1 MSGINFDLL
10 LEEIGGFGRFQKL
23 AIASLSTVQIFL
35 AFANFGFVFFGH
47 APTEFHCVEP
57 PYNVTGCQPLC
68 RRYES
73 EDGYFSYTIEWQLI
87 CHSNYLLRLAQIAH
101 MAGLFFGAF
110 TCGALADRFGRL
122 RVLYISL
129 GIMCILSFMTIWITN
144 ISSFCVVTFLLGI
157 CCQGCGLTSYT
168 IILETVDEKHRALC
182 GILEQIFYAFGIAL
196 TALLAYY
203 FLDWR
208 NLAKVFATCG
218 PIAFVCM
225 LPFHIESTR
234 WLLVQPNR
242 RAAALK
248 NLNYIARI
256 NGTLGSTKLNGLG
269 DGSRITS
276 LLKSLSHEGLRAT
289 ENVGLVKD
297 TEPLIDN
304 VDKKVVVKQRSIQR
318 EGCCTLCLHPLLRK
332 WMLIFSVSWFSN
344 AAAYYGST
352 IASGEAFTNRFLS
365 FALSGLIEIP
375 GHCLSPRL
383 MNTCGRRKF
392 HSYLQILGGTFF
404 LLVPLMGSWHE
415 AAVLTV
421 ATFAKLCISMSFAS
435 AYVYTSEAYPTS
447 ISNSAVGFCVTAG
460 RLGGTIAPVF
470 LLLLPN

>member
-1 MSGINFDLL
+1 
-10 LEEIGGFGRFQKL
+10 
-23 AIASLSTVQIFL
+23 
-35 AFANFGFVFFGH
+35 
-47 APTEFHCVEP
+47 
-57 PYNVTGCQPLC
+57 
-68 RRYES
+68 
-73 EDGYFSYTIEWQLI
+73 
-87 CHSNYLLRLAQIAH
+87 

-365 FALSGLIEIP
+365 FMWSPQVPLVSSNPRWYILFIGTPNGILARGSGADSGNIRKALYLHVLRLSL
-375 GHCLSPRL
+375 CL
-383 MNTCGRRKF
+383 
-392 HSYLQILGGTFF
+392 HLGG
-404 LLVPLMGSWHE
+404 
-415 AAVLTV
+415 
-421 ATFAKLCISMSFAS
+421 
-435 AYVYTSEAYPTS
+435 
-447 ISNSAVGFCVTAG
+447 
-460 RLGGTIAPVF
+460 
-470 LLLLPN
+470 LPNVYQQQRCRLLRHCGSPGGHYRPRFPPSTPQLVHVLFRALGLQHTPANSGNWVPSVQT

>member
-332 WMLIFSVSWFSN
+332 WMLIFSVS
-344 AAAYYGST
+344 
-352 IASGEAFTNRFLS
+352 
-365 FALSGLIEIP
+365 
-375 GHCLSPRL
+375 
-383 MNTCGRRKF
+383 
-392 HSYLQILGGTFF
+392 
-404 LLVPLMGSWHE
+404 
-415 AAVLTV
+415 
-421 ATFAKLCISMSFAS
+421 
-435 AYVYTSEAYPTS
+435 
-447 ISNSAVGFCVTAG
+447 
-460 RLGGTIAPVF
+460 
-470 LLLLPN
+470 